1 MIISNR
7 HYAFVVSEPC
17 DPNQTLLENKMPC
30 SEPLPYSLI
39 VSLDQNIKYQTDY
52 EPSPP
57 LSPEISALLLQTD
70 IQSMTSEQIL
80 QKGGNTSDIDQAIN
94 VLEFGIQKF
103 GTSDLGNKIRLRLM
117 RKYMA
122 KKDFSKC
129 AEILDYVKT
138 NGIPEDRARA
148 LLQESYLEYKKGNRD
163 IALGKF
169 QDNTKDPNL
178 PPVDRLDAGMRVA
191 AIYHVKRDYPSSYLA
206 YHQIALSNSPV
217 NVKAFS
223 EMYLL
228 ALEMELSRSQK
239 GKLEECIKYAD
250 AICAKYPTAPLQI
263 LSTTHLMQ
271 LECHYWL
278 KQYDK
283 TLELISKHRQDFP
296 DEKREKWSTVY
307 WEGCAL
313 GRLGRYDE
321 AVQPFMAYRDMD
333 LPPDKFFAGKNPRL
347 SSADWLSWLYN
358 QMGDKEKSEYWRQE
372 LQKIRQE
379 MK

>member
-1 MIISNR
+1 
-7 HYAFVVSEPC
+7 
-17 DPNQTLLENKMPC
+17 MPC
-30 SEPLPYSLI
+30 QKPLSYSLI

-52 EPSPP
+52 EPAPP
-57 LSPEISALLLQTD
+57 LSPEISVLLLQTD
-70 IQSMTSEQIL
+70 IQAMTAEQIL
-80 QKGGNTSDIDQAIN
+80 QKGGNTIDIDEAISI
-94 VLEFGIQKF
+94 LEFGIQKY
-103 GTSDLGNKIRLRLM
+103 GSSDLGNKIRLRLM
-117 RKYMA
+117 RKYLA
-122 KKDFSKC
+122 KKDFTKC
-129 AEILDYVKT
+129 VEILDYVKT
-138 NGIPEDRARA
+138 NGIPEDHARV
-148 LLQESYLEYKKGNRD
+148 LLLESYLEYKKGNRD
-163 IALGKF
+163 LALGKF
-169 QDNTKDPNL
+169 QDSTKDLNL
-178 PPVDRLDAGMRVA
+178 SQADRLDAGMRVA

-250 AICAKYPTAPLQI
+250 NICAKYPNAPRQI
-263 LSTTHLMQ
+263 LSTARLMQ

-278 KQYDK
+278 KQYDN
-283 TLELISKHRQDFP
+283 TLELIAKHRKDFP
-296 DEKREKWSTVY
+296 EEKRENWSTVY

-333 LPPDKFFAGKNPRL
+333 LPPKKFFAGKNPRMA
-347 SSADWLSWLYN
+347 SADWLSWLYN

-372 LQKIRQE
+372 LQKIRRE